1 MKLGL
6 IGLSI
11 QQSSSPAMHEMLG
24 QLYHYP
30 VSYQLHEPL
39 ENTQEAF
46 SATLLEMRATGYR
59 GANIT
64 YPFKQLALHHCN
76 SVDTA
81 VKLVGATNTM
91 KISGSEIQG
100 FNTDYTGFI
109 SAYRHR
115 MGDQPAGKVL
125 LIGAGGV
132 GRAVAFGLFELGT
145 TEVVIYDL
153 YPASATSLADAINAA
168 GFNASTVTSEQLA
181 AVAAECD
188 GLVNCTPIGHYK
200 TPGMPISAAA
210 IGPQK
215 WAFDAIYTPIDTE
228 FLQCCANA
236 GMKIVSGFDLFFYQ
250 ALNAFEIFTGTKPD
264 PEKVMSE
271 YRHRFKIES
280 TLV

>member
-1 MKLGL
+1 MMLGL

-11 QQSSSPAMHEMLG
+11 QKSSSPAMHEMLG
-24 QLYHYP
+24 ELYNLP
-30 VSYQLHEPL
+30 VSYQLNEPVR
-39 ENTQEAF
+39 NTPEAF
-46 SATLLEMRATGYR
+46 SATLQEMRSEGYD
-59 GANIT
+59 GSNVT
-64 YPFKQLALHHCN
+64 YPFKQIALNHCS
-76 SVDTA
+76 SVDA
-81 VKLVGATNTM
+81 AAKQVGATNTL
-91 KISGSEIQG
+91 KISDTEIHG
-100 FNTDYTGFI
+100 YNTDYTGFI

-168 GFNASTVTSEQLA
+168 GFTASIISEDQLDTMA
-181 AVAAECD
+181 AKCD

-200 TPGMPISAAA
+200 TPGIPISAAA
-210 IGPQK
+210 IGRQK

-228 FLQCCANA
+228 FLKCCTNA

-250 ALNAFEIFTGTKPD
+250 ALNAFEIFTGTKPE
-264 PEKVMSE
+264 PEKVMTE
-271 YRHRFKIES
+271 YLRRFDIES
-280 TLV
+280 SLL